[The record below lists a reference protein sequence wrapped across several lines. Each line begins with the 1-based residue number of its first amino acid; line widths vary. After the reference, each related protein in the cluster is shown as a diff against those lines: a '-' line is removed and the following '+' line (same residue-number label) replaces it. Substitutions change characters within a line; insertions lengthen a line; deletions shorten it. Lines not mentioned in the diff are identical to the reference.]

1 MPQPFSLTCASMVD
15 PCGAESPGL
24 LGMLSVMVFAEFV
37 QLAVDVLPLLPVA
50 LCNYLTPFLLA
61 LLKEIARPLER
72 SLLRDTLDDA
82 RPGLEGVVINDVLM
96 AADWKVNR
104 VNRVVPWRGTS
115 HINTLELGTIG
126 ILERD
131 LAVEA
136 PGSRFTVFVDSS
148 VAKASSAKGRSTSLA
163 LQPGLRRAMAQ
174 QVAFDLFPAFAFAP
188 TRLIADDPTRL
199 VDLRKPCA
207 VALHRLLPLPVLHQ
221 LGRVRFSAPFGF
233 VVQAFFLCC
242 LQLTMASL
250 KPSFSPHSCRPLFS
264 WPCHR
269 LGSSWP
275 RL

>member
-1 MPQPFSLTCASMVD
+1 MQLLD
-15 PCGAESPGL
+15 P
-24 LGMLSVMVFAEFV
+24 
-37 QLAVDVLPLLPVA
+37 LPLG
-50 LCNYLTPFLLA
+50 LA
-61 LLKEIARPLER
+61 EEIARSLEH

-82 RPGLEGVVINDVLM
+82 RPGLEGVVINDVL
-96 AADWKVNR
+96 DWK

-221 LGRVRFSAPFGF
+221 LGRVRFRRPLASWSRLFLVLLAVNNGF
-233 VVQAFFLCC
+233 SEAFLR
-242 LQLTMASL
+242 T
-250 KPSFSPHSCRPLFS
+250 PLFS